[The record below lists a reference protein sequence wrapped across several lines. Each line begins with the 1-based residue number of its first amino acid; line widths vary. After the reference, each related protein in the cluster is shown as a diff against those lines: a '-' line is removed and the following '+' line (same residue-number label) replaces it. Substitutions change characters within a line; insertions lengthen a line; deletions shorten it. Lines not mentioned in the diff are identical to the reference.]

1 MTPVSA
7 TRPEPTVRAHHRQA
21 PTRDT
26 EQRFEDALTRNTSQG
41 RDADTAKGIQEKTPN
56 EPAAGPMLLGQFGHG
71 RDEGDQRRASRGLDE
86 ISRPETNGPAH
97 STQAS
102 APVKSDVTPAQPVS
116 TMLPTSHAEM
126 ALRMALPQAVQG
138 AETSVLMTDPRSIAS
153 QAVVVQD
160 SAGTMSLDIGAGQDG
175 SSEQQRQELKARLE
189 ARGHR
194 IASIRIHPV
203 DR

>member
-7 TRPEPTVRAHHRQA
+7 TRPEPTVRTHHRQA

-26 EQRFEDALTRNTSQG
+26 EQRFEDALTRHAG
-41 RDADTAKGIQEKTPN
+41 DDREADMIKGTQEKTPD
-56 EPAAGPMLLGQFGHG
+56 ESAGGPVFQGQFGRS

-86 ISRPETNGPAH
+86 VSRSETSGPPH
-97 STQAS
+97 SIQAS

-116 TMLPTSHAEM
+116 TMLPKSHAEM

-153 QAVVVQD
+153 QAVVVRD
-160 SAGTMSLDIGAGQDG
+160 SAGTMSLDIGARQDG
-175 SSEQQRQELKARLE
+175 NSEQQRQELKARLE

-194 IASIRIHPV
+194 IADIRVHSI